1 MDSIAETVCQSDSGL
16 KKPNPSRPEDVGVTV
31 EYDRVGKFRWR
42 LFRRLGNMETALC
55 LESLAP
61 VTDA

>member
-1 MDSIAETVCQSDSGL
+1 MILEL
-16 KKPNPSRPEDVGVTV
+16 KKNPPRPEDVGVTV
-31 EYDRVGKFRWR
+31 EYDRVGKFRWG
-42 LFRRLGNMETALC
+42 LFGRLGNMKTALC